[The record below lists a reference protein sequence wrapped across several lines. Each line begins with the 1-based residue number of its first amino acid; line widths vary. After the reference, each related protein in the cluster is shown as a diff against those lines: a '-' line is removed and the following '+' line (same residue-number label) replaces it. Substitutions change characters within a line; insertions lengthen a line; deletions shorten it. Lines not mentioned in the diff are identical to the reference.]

1 MKNNKVAL
9 ITGSSR
15 GIGKATAIELAS
27 RGYDIVVNYHYSKN
41 KAEDLAEYLRQQF
54 GVKVECFCADV
65 SNESD
70 VKNMVEQAI
79 KDFGHIDVLVNNAG
93 IAIDKEYTDKTVED
107 FNKTFATN
115 LIGPYLVAK
124 YVAPSMI
131 NNKYGKIVNV
141 SSNNGINCNYPT
153 SADYDCSKAALNNL
167 TRNMAIEYAP
177 YVNVNAIAPGWVKTD
192 MNKDFDADMEIMES
206 KRILKGHFAEPEQ
219 IAKAIAFWVSDDAE
233 YVNGTVVVVDGGM
246 ML

>member
-1 MKNNKVAL
+1 MSNRVAL

-15 GIGKATAIELAS
+15 GIGRATAIELAS
-27 RGYDIVVNYHYSKN
+27 QGYDIVINYNRSRKN
-41 KAEDLAEYLRQQF
+41 AEDLAEYIRQNF
-54 GVKVECFCADV
+54 GVKVEYFCADV
-65 SNESD
+65 SKESD
-70 VKNMVEQAI
+70 VKSMVEQAL

-93 IAIDKEYTDKTVED
+93 IAIDKEYSQKTVEE
-107 FNKTFATN
+107 FNKTLATN
-115 LIGPYLVAK
+115 LIGPFLVAK

-177 YVNVNAIAPGWVKTD
+177 YINVNAIAPGWVKTD
-192 MNKDFDADMEIMES
+192 MNKDFDADMEVLES
-206 KRILKGHFAEPEQ
+206 KRILKSRFAQPEE
-219 IAKAIAFWVSDDAE
+219 IAKIIAFLVSDQAE
-233 YVNGTVVVVDGGM
+233 YINGTIIVADGGM